1 MSITSSG
8 SHLEVARDID
18 INLDIDSSMLN
29 GTLDGW
35 SHLANCKGYA
45 RLFFGK
51 RAERPQAR
59 VRREGKAH
67 ALCQLCKVQS
77 NCRAFAR
84 NNHEYGYW
92 GDENEES
99 RHDAGFFLS
108 SPIGVRVTPVI
119 SR

>member
-1 MSITSSG
+1 MSDTCPGSDLEDASG
-8 SHLEVARDID
+8 LNID
-18 INLDIDSSMLN
+18 QSILN

-35 SHLANCKGYA
+35 SHLAKCKGYA

-59 VRREGKAH
+59 DRREGKAH
-67 ALCQLCKVQS
+67 ELCQVCTVQP

-84 NNHEYGYW
+84 NNHEYGFW

-99 RHDAGFFLS
+99 RHDAGFTLS
-108 SPIGVRVTPVI
+108 SPIGVRVTPI
-119 SR
+119 AYL

>member
-18 INLDIDSSMLN
+18 INIDIDSSMLN

-99 RHDAGFFLS
+99 RHDAGFILS
-108 SPIGVRVTPVI
+108 SPIGVRVTPI
-119 SR
+119 AHL

>member
-1 MSITSSG
+1 MSDTCPSSD
-8 SHLEVARDID
+8 LNID
-18 INLDIDSSMLN
+18 ISLDQSILN

-51 RAERPQAR
+51 LAERPQAR

-67 ALCQLCKVQS
+67 ALCQVCTVQQ

-99 RHDAGFFLS
+99 RHDAGFILS
-108 SPIGVRVTPVI
+108 SPIGVRAT
-119 SR
+119 SLAHH